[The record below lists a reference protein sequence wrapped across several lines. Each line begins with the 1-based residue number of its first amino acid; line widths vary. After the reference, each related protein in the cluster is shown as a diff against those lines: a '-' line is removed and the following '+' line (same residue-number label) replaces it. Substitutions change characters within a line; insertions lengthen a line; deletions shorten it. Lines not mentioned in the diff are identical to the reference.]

1 MIFTCVYIVFRIAY
15 VGFFGRLFTILPS
28 IKNWKVLEEISEF
41 VDKNQLA
48 QHIKGKERQFWKFNT
63 LQTKAY
69 NSKSIP
75 RPYRQDKRV
84 WSV

>member
-41 VDKNQLA
+41 VDKDQLA
-48 QHIKGKERQFWKFNT
+48 QHIKGKERQLQNT
-63 LQTKAY
+63 LQRR
-69 NSKSIP
+69 S
-75 RPYRQDKRV
+75 
-84 WSV
+84 

>member
-41 VDKNQLA
+41 VDKDQLTLKEKKDNSGNSIHCKQKHIIPNQSLD
-48 QHIKGKERQFWKFNT
+48 HT
-63 LQTKAY
+63 
-69 NSKSIP
+69 
-75 RPYRQDKRV
+75 DKT
-84 WSV
+84 SVFGVCS